1 MLNYTHTCLSAFIL
15 TILTIT
21 ASGQPKIES
30 LGMARLSVKPDIGVL
45 TITMNVVKADMNEAI
60 AALNSQTSDFVE
72 KFRKRSAEEMLSQGT
87 SDFSVRVNMIYNPR
101 GAAKDSG
108 FVASQQLEFKFK
120 NSVEAISK
128 VLSSFPEKY
137 QRVYFN
143 VSFQLSDL
151 LRLKSENQ
159 LLQMATTDAMQKA
172 ELLAAS
178 AKKNLGQ
185 ILEIRRGTL
194 PGNMSFAGA
203 NGGMLN
209 EVVITGGP
217 QGFNAKDVILSDKV
231 LVVYEIK

>member
-1 MLNYTHTCLSAFIL
+1 MLNYTHTCFSAFLL
-15 TILTIT
+15 TLLTIT
-21 ASGQPKIES
+21 AAGQSKIES
-30 LGMARLSVKPDIGVL
+30 LGMARLSVKPDVGVL
-45 TITMNVVKADMNEAI
+45 MITMNVVKADMNEAI
-60 AALNSQTSDFVE
+60 STLNSQTNDFVE
-72 KFRKRSAEEMLSQGT
+72 KFKNQTAAEILSYGT
-87 SDFSVRVNMIYNPR
+87 NNFSVRVNMIYNPR

-137 QRVYFN
+137 QRMHFN
-143 VSFQLSDL
+143 LSFQLSDL

-159 LLQMATTDAMQKA
+159 LLQMATKDAMQKS

-185 ILEIRRGTL
+185 ILEIRRGTIQ
-194 PGNMSFAGA
+194 GNMSFAQA

-209 EVVITGGP
+209 EVVVTGGP
-217 QGFNAKDVILSDKV
+217 FNANDVILSDKV
-231 LVVYEIK
+231 LVVYEIR